1 MPGAVTETLRE
12 IVPGRSALRGWAGV
26 FAVAT
31 ATFTVV
37 TSEMLPVGML
47 TPIGRTLRI
56 GEGTAGLTLTVTGLV
71 AAVAAPLIT
80 PAAGRLDRRVLLWAL
95 MLLLAVGDFMAAV
108 ADDFAVMMAGRVLIG
123 LAMGGVWPVAA
134 SLAPRL
140 LPARSAGTGTAL
152 VFSGVAVASVLGVP
166 AGTSLGQV
174 AGWRTAFA
182 AAGLVSVVVAFAL
195 AALLPRMPA
204 ERPVRLGALA
214 RLAGEREVRTG
225 LVATALLVTGHF
237 AAYTYVRPVLE
248 RISGV
253 DGGLIGA
260 LLLAYGVAGVVG
272 NFAAGAGA
280 ARSPRTTLP
289 IICAA
294 LAATVL
300 LVPELGRTP
309 ASGAA
314 LLVLWGLAYGGV
326 SVTTQAWLSAAAR
339 QAREAASALFVG
351 VFNAAIAFGALVGGR
366 TAEVLG
372 IAPVMWVAGALAA
385 AALLAVLP
393 RSGRMGRR

>member
-1 MPGAVTETLRE
+1 MTDTLRDAS
-12 IVPGRSALRGWAGV
+12 PGRSALRGWAGV
-26 FAVAT
+26 CAVAA

-47 TPIGRTLRI
+47 TPIGRTLQI
-56 GEGTAGLTLTVTGLV
+56 SEGTAGLTLTVTGLV
-71 AAVAAPLIT
+71 AAASAPLIT

-95 MLLLAVGDFMAAV
+95 MLLLAVGDLMAAM
-108 ADDFAVMMAGRVLIG
+108 AGDFILMMAGRVLIG

-140 LPARSAGTGTAL
+140 LPAKSAGTGAAL

-166 AGTSLGQV
+166 AGTYLGQV

-182 AAGLVSVVVAFAL
+182 AAGLAAVAVAFVL
-195 AALLPRMPA
+195 AALLPRLPA
-204 ERPVRLGALA
+204 ERAVRLGALA
-214 RLAGEREVRTG
+214 RLAGERDVRTG

-248 RISGV
+248 RISSV
-253 DGGLIGA
+253 DGGLIGT
-260 LLLAYGVAGVVG
+260 LLLVYGLAGVAG
-272 NFAAGAGA
+272 NFAGGAGA
-280 ARSPRTTLP
+280 ARSPRRTLP

-294 LAATVL
+294 LAAAVL
-300 LVPELGRTP
+300 LFPELGRSP

-314 LLVLWGLAYGGV
+314 LLVVWGLAYGGV

-385 AALLAVLP
+385 AALLTVLP
-393 RSGRMGRR
+393 RPGTTARRG